1 MSGPAVAVAMSDVWQ
16 SGMTEATTGGM
27 MGVLRRAIHQPHYP
41 LEVMVVCAHWYADY
55 PLSFRHLQTM
65 MQVRGVFV
73 DHSTV
78 RRWAQKIL
86 PIMAMPIRRRK
97 HPVGRNWR
105 MDETCVEV
113 AGQWKCLYRA
123 VDRVGDTADF
133 LRTATRDLT
142 AARRYLERA
151 IDLHEQPQP
160 EPSTDAALKV
170 IRTELAE
177 LVFPCDAPR
186 PTLRVVHRPTPAVC
200 EQT

>member
-1 MSGPAVAVAMSDVWQ
+1 
-16 SGMTEATTGGM
+16 
-27 MGVLRRAIHQPHYP
+27 MGALRRAIHQPHYP

-65 MQVRGVFV
+65 MQERGVFV
-73 DHSTV
+73 DHATV
-78 RRWAQKIL
+78 HRWAQKIL

-123 VDRVGDTADF
+123 VDRAGDTEDF
-133 LRTATRDLT
+133 LLTATRDLT

-151 IDLHEQPQP
+151 IDLHEQSESP
-160 EPSTDAALKV
+160 PSMDAAVPV
-170 IRTELAE
+170 IRTALAKR
-177 LVFPCDAPR
+177 VFPCNARFP
-186 PTLRVVHRPTPAVC
+186 L
-200 EQT
+200 